1 MATELAELES
11 MLPGVE
17 LASMLSAVAPSAIDD
32 DGDLLDTIAGWD
44 RLISWAHAKQAAA
57 ISEFARRP
65 WSPGLS
71 VDAARAKYGK
81 LGSANREFV
90 DDEIAARLC
99 VSSTSAGFKLNLA
112 SSLAAPFTAT
122 AAALEAG
129 AIDVQKARVITDGC
143 RALDPATAVEV
154 EARALL
160 RAGDQTASRLK
171 QTVRR
176 LAISADPVAAQRRCA
191 KAKLERG
198 VWLNPLDDGMAELS
212 AVLEAAEAVTIY
224 NVLTATARAAK
235 KAGEEPRTMAQLR
248 ADFIAAPFI
257 DAVETGKLAGAS
269 PGTLATH
276 DGNRGQLQL
285 TVPASVILGISNA
298 PGELVGYG
306 PITAEAA
313 RELAG
318 DCTWRRVVTDPADG
332 TMIAVDTDTYRPPA
346 ALVRHIETRDGT
358 CRFRGC
364 ARPSTRCQID
374 HSVAHPVGRTCHDNL
389 GPFCEHHHRFKHAL
403 DGAYAH
409 LKQPKPGVF
418 VWTMP
423 TGHCYTVTP
432 PALAP
437 PLREEIQRPTPP
449 STDDDPPPF

>member
-1 MATELAELES
+1 MDLA
-11 MLPGVE
+11 LP
-17 LASMLSAVAPSAIDD
+17 
-32 DGDLLDTIAGWD
+32 
-44 RLISWAHAKQAAA
+44 
-57 ISEFARRP
+57 
-65 WSPGLS
+65 
-71 VDAARAKYGK
+71 
-81 LGSANREFV
+81 
-90 DDEIAARLC
+90 
-99 VSSTSAGFKLNLA
+99 LA
-112 SSLAAPFTAT
+112 SSFTAT

-129 AIDVQKARVITDGC
+129 AIDVQKARVVVDGC
-143 RALDPATAVEV
+143 SSLDADTAVEV
-154 EARALL
+154 EAQALQ
-160 RAGDQTASRLK
+160 RAGEQTTARLK

-212 AVLEAAEAVTIY
+212 AVLDAAEAVNIY

-248 ADFIAAPFI
+248 ADFLAAPFI

-276 DGNRGQLQL
+276 GGNRGQLHL
-285 TVPASVILGISNA
+285 TVPASVLLGISDA

-306 PITAEAA
+306 PITAEVA
-313 RELAG
+313 REIAG
-318 DCTWRRVVTDPADG
+318 DCTWRRVITDPVDG

-346 ALVRHIETRDGT
+346 ALVRHIEARDGT

-364 ARPSTRCQID
+364 ALPSTRCHID
-374 HSVAHPVGRTCHDNL
+374 HSIAHPVGRTCHDNL
-389 GPFCEHHHRFKHAL
+389 GPFCEHHHIFKHAL

-423 TGHCYTVTP
+423 TGHSYTLTP
-432 PALAP
+432 ARTGAATRAKKSKDHDQQARTTTRRRSESALESSA
-437 PLREEIQRPTPP
+437 
-449 STDDDPPPF
+449 

>member
-1 MATELAELES
+1 
-11 MLPGVE
+11 
-17 LASMLSAVAPSAIDD
+17 MLSAVAPSAIDD
-32 DGDLLDTIAGWD
+32 DGDLLETIAGWD

-57 ISEFARRP
+57 IGEFARRP
-65 WSPGLS
+65 WSVGQTN
-71 VDAARAKYGK
+71 DEARAKYGK
-81 LGSANREFV
+81 LGSATREFV
-90 DDEIAARLC
+90 DDELSARLC
-99 VSSTSAGFKLNLA
+99 ISSSSAGYKLGLA
-112 SSLAAPFTAT
+112 LPLAAGFTAT

-129 AIDVQKARVITDGC
+129 AIDVQKARVIVDGC
-143 RALDPATAVEV
+143 SSLDPATAVEV
-154 EARALL
+154 EARALQ
-160 RAGDQTASRLK
+160 RAGDQTSPRLK

-285 TVPASVILGISNA
+285 IVPASVILGISNE

-306 PITAEAA
+306 PITAEVA
-313 RELAG
+313 REIAR
-318 DCTWRRVVTDPADG
+318 DCTWRRVVTDPIDG

-364 ARPSTRCQID
+364 TRPSTRCHID

-389 GPFCEHHHRFKHAL
+389 GPFCEHHHIFKHAL

-423 TGHCYTVTP
+423 TGHSYTVTP
-432 PALAP
+432 PALAQ
-437 PLREEIQRPTPP
+437 PLHEEIQKPVPTSP
-449 STDDDPPPF
+449 DDDPPPF